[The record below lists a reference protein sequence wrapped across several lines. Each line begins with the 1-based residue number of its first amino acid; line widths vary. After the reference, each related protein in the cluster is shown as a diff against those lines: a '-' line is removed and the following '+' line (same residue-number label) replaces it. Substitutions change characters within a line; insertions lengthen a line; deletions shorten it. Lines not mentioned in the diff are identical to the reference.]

1 MNKKNK
7 YIVLAADVDWK
18 GGTGFY
24 ASGGTACRIVW
35 EKPTAES
42 DIIIYDTEGKEMTV
56 NAGKSYFAVVNQRST
71 SIRDLESIE

>member
-1 MNKKNK
+1 M
-7 YIVLAADVDWK
+7 DVDWK

-24 ASGGTACRIVW
+24 ASGGTACRITW

-42 DIIIYDTEGKEMTV
+42 NIIIYDTEGNEITV
-56 NAGKSYFAVVNQRST
+56 NAGKSYFAVVNPKST